1 MRILLAAD
9 GSKQMKKALVYLVA
23 NESMLGVEGELVVL
37 NVQAAMPSRVQRML
51 GAAAC
56 EEYYGDEADKVLNP
70 IKRFLDRHAMRYRC
84 SWVVGSAADE
94 IKQAST
100 RERSHLLVMGTH
112 GRGFVGR
119 IMMGS
124 VAQRV
129 IAESEIPLILVK

>member
-23 NESMLGVEGELVVL
+23 NESMFGVEGELFVL

-94 IKQAST
+94 IKQASK
-100 RERSHLLVMGTH
+100 RERSHLIVMGTH

>member
-9 GSKQMKKALVYLVA
+9 GARQTKKALAYLA
-23 NESMLGVEGELVVL
+23 THESMVGTDGELVVL
-37 NVQAAMPSRVQRML
+37 NVQPAMPSRVQRML
-51 GAAAC
+51 GDAAC
-56 EEYYGDEADKVLNP
+56 QEYYGEEADKVLNP

-94 IKQAST
+94 IVQASK
-100 RERSHLLVMGTH
+100 RERSHLIVMGTH

-119 IMMGS
+119 VMMGS

>member
-94 IKQAST
+94 IKQASK
-100 RERSHLLVMGTH
+100 RERSHLIVMGTH
-112 GRGFVGR
+112 GHGLLSRMFL
-119 IMMGS
+119 GS

-129 IAESEIPLILVK
+129 LAESEIPTLLVK

>member
-9 GSKQMKKALVYLVA
+9 GSKQMKKALAYLVA

-94 IKQAST
+94 IKQASK
-100 RERSHLLVMGTH
+100 RERSHLIVMGTH

>member
-9 GSKQMKKALVYLVA
+9 GSKQMKKALVYLAA
-23 NESMLGVEGELVVL
+23 NESMLDVDGELVVL
-37 NVQAAMPSRVQRML
+37 NVQTAMPSRVQRML

-56 EEYYGDEADKVLNP
+56 DEYYGEETDKVLNP
-70 IKRFLDRHAMRYRC
+70 IKRFLDRHVMRYRC

-94 IKQAST
+94 IVRASK
-100 RERSHLLVMGTH
+100 REQSHLIVMGTH

-119 IMMGS
+119 VMMGS

-129 IAESEIPLILVK
+129 IAESGIPLIMVK